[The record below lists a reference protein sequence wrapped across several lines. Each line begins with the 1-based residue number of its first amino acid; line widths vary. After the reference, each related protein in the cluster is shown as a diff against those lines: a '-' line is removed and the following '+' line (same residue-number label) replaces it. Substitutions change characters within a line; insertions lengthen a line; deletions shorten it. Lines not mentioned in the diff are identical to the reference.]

1 MFSYQFDT
9 IYKNI
14 WGIKMVIHLFDKF
27 NENET
32 LCNTKS
38 KSKKNGTEDKS
49 KVTCKKC
56 NYILESERLLS
67 LHSKMKGEIIANDIR
82 GYKER

>member
-1 MFSYQFDT
+1 MFAYQFDT

-14 WGIKMVIHLFDKF
+14 WGVKMVMHLFDKF

-38 KSKKNGTEDKS
+38 KSKKMEQKI
-49 KVTCKKC
+49 KVK
-56 NYILESERLLS
+56 
-67 LHSKMKGEIIANDIR
+67 
-82 GYKER
+82 

>member
-1 MFSYQFDT
+1 
-9 IYKNI
+9 
-14 WGIKMVIHLFDKF
+14 MVMHLFDKF

-32 LCNTKS
+32 LCNTN
-38 KSKKNGTEDKS
+38 SKKTGTEDKS
-49 KVTCKKC
+49 NVTCKKC

-67 LHSKMKGEIIANDIR
+67 LHSKMEGEIIVNDIR

>member
-14 WGIKMVIHLFDKF
+14 WGVKMVMHLFDKF

-38 KSKKNGTEDKS
+38 KSKKTGTEDKS
-49 KVTCKKC
+49 KVTWKKC
-56 NYILESERLLS
+56 NYI
-67 LHSKMKGEIIANDIR
+67 
-82 GYKER
+82 

>member
-1 MFSYQFDT
+1 MQ
-9 IYKNI
+9 YK
-14 WGIKMVIHLFDKF
+14 IKI
-27 NENET
+27 
-32 LCNTKS
+32 
-38 KSKKNGTEDKS
+38 KKNGTEDKS

-67 LHSKMKGEIIANDIR
+67 LHSKMKGEIIANDIK